1 MLIQI
6 LNSVYSRY
14 SFPDF
19 QGGIDAKIPQIE
31 EEKINKIIIYFYKS
45 SYYSENKTMVRT

>member
-6 LNSVYSRY
+6 INSVYSGYNFTRL
-14 SFPDF
+14 SRRS
-19 QGGIDAKIPQIE
+19 DAKIPQIE

-45 SYYSENKTMVRT
+45 SYYSESKTMERT